1 MTIFYRPKI
10 TLLNVIKLSI
20 LLIRKGSHKWY
31 VILFVLVVVWDM
43 SMLFRQDH
51 HMLLSSQKA
60 KLEMYLIIYI
70 LKLNQWKNTK
80 KVVDWFACIDEKPLY
95 KYVQF
100 DTTEFYPSIKE
111 PLLEKALTFA
121 EEKIDI
127 PTDDKAIIK
136 HAWKSFLFNKSE
148 T

>member
-1 MTIFYRPKI
+1 
-10 TLLNVIKLSI
+10 
-20 LLIRKGSHKWY
+20 
-31 VILFVLVVVWDM
+31 
-43 SMLFRQDH
+43 
-51 HMLLSSQKA
+51 MLLSSQKA

-111 PLLEKALTFA
+111 PLLEKALKFA

-136 HAWKSFLFNKSE
+136 HA
-148 T
+148 